1 MEHPQGTYE
10 AGVYRADNV
19 RLLDLAGNKAL
30 PVGVDVFR
38 TVVKNYI
45 FVDKSML
52 IADVLESP
60 GATTLYCRPR
70 RFGKSLNLSMMQAF
84 FEAPVEG
91 DPFLADTTE
100 LFSGLSIWDAEEGRY
115 RAHHGAY
122 PVVRFSFNDVKDLKW
137 QTAQETIRVKMA
149 FECSRH
155 GYLAESPRLTDEDKA
170 AFKAIAGQKTSEG
183 ELKRSLST
191 LANLLHKHHEAPVV
205 VLVDEYDA
213 PVMAGYTNGYY
224 NDVVDFLKGWL
235 TGMLK
240 SNEVLAF
247 AVLTGV
253 QRISKESIFS
263 DLNNLTVN
271 TSLSLASDERY
282 GFTQA
287 EIEAIAAYRGQE
299 DGVEDARAWYDGYRF
314 GSVDVYNPWS
324 ALNYFKNDCAPD
336 LYWANT
342 SGNGVLGDMVC
353 TSSDRTMADLYRLME
368 PGGFVEK
375 TLDLSVVFPDVGIR
389 PDTLWS
395 MLYLAG
401 YVTTEDVELPNSTLK
416 TRRLHIPN
424 EEIRELFRAEVIQR
438 FSQDAGGRDRLVDLH
453 AALQDGDAA
462 IVEDELSSILLS
474 NASYHDLTREAPYH
488 TLLLGLLFGMRGY
501 ADPMS
506 NREAGR
512 GRFDVRVEPVKP
524 DRAPLLTIEAKWAAP
539 ESPESTGLPS
549 LAQQALSQIDE
560 RAYESGAAHGDAG
573 TMRWGI
579 AFSGKNVACACERA

>member
-10 AGVYRADNV
+10 AGVYRAGNV

-38 TVVKNYI
+38 TVVENYVFI
-45 FVDKSML
+45 DKSML
-52 IADVLESP
+52 IADVLEAP

-70 RFGKSLNLSMMQAF
+70 RFGKSLNLSMLQAF
-84 FEAPVEG
+84 FETPVEG
-91 DPFLADTTE
+91 DPFLTDTTE
-100 LFSGLSIWDAEEGRY
+100 LFSGLSIWDAGKGRY

-122 PVVRFSFNDVKDLKW
+122 PVIRFSFNDVKDLKW
-137 QTAQETIRVKMA
+137 QTARETIRVKMA

-155 GYLAESPRLTDEDKA
+155 GYLTESPRLTDEDKA
-170 AFKAIAGQKTSEG
+170 AFKAIAGQKASEG

-191 LANLLHKHHEAPVV
+191 LASLLHKHHEAPVV
-205 VLVDEYDA
+205 VLIDEHDA

-224 NDVVDFLKGWL
+224 SDVVDFLKGWL

-287 EIEAIAAYRGQE
+287 EIEAIAAYREQE
-299 DGVEDARAWYDGYRF
+299 NGIEDARTWYDGYRF

-342 SGNGVLGDMVC
+342 SGNGVLGDMVR
-353 TSSDRTMADLYRLME
+353 TSSDRTMADMYHLME
-368 PGGFVEK
+368 PDGFVEK
-375 TLDLSVVFPDVGIR
+375 ALDLSVVFPDVGIR

-438 FSQDAGGRDRLVDLH
+438 FAQDAGGRDRLVDLH
-453 AALQDGDAA
+453 TALQDGDAA
-462 IVEDELSSILLS
+462 MVEEELSVILLN

-501 ADPMS
+501 ADPIS
-506 NREAGR
+506 NREAGH
-512 GRFDVRVEPVKP
+512 GRFDVRVEPLNPNRV
-524 DRAPLLTIEAKWAAP
+524 PLLTVEAKWAAP
-539 ESPESTGLPS
+539 ESPESTDLPS
-549 LAQQALSQIDE
+549 LAQRALNQIGE
-560 RAYESGAAHGDAG
+560 RAYESGAACGDTGA
-573 TMRWGI
+573 MRWGI
-579 AFSGKNVACACERA
+579 AFSGKNVACACERV